1 MKRRIL
7 LSILLLTIP
16 LIVFADAFVPEFDK
30 MQFIR
35 CDYEE
40 TLYNQDNSVAS
51 VSKQHRFYRLDDEYS
66 KIYLQKEPIDYITRY
81 DDDGIEFNIQSMD
94 DDRITTSHISIDRTN
109 GKYTS
114 ESEVTYDNPAFG
126 TARAKAAGVCMVGTK

>member
-1 MKRRIL
+1 MKRKLLL
-7 LSILLLTIP
+7 LSILLLTP
-16 LIVFADAFVPEFDK
+16 VVAFGDAFVPEFDK

-40 TLYNQDNSVAS
+40 TLYDKDNKVSS
-51 VSKQHRFYRLDDEYS
+51 VSKQHRFYRLDDEFS

-94 DDRITTSHISIDRTN
+94 DDRIMVSHVSIDRTN
-109 GKYTS
+109 GNYKSVS
-114 ESEVTYDNPAFG
+114 EIEYDNPVYG
-126 TARAKAAGVCMVGTK
+126 IARASAEGVCMVGSK